1 MKNVVRLFTMVA
13 IVLVSVVATEVNAQG
28 KQKAVRQYDYQM
40 MTTKSIAKQRVEL
53 LSSKVG
59 LSEDQKSKVLELEI
73 KLADRQMF
81 LKEKYKGS
89 KDREEVKQAHL
100 EAQAAH
106 EQALKEILTEEQF
119 AKLHTSDVV
128 GQINTANE

>member
-1 MKNVVRLFTMVA
+1 MKNVVRLFTILT
-13 IVLVSVVATEVNAQG
+13 IVLVGTVATEANAQG

-40 MTTKSIAKQRVEL
+40 MTTKAIAEQRVEL
-53 LSSKVG
+53 LSSKVA
-59 LSEDQKSKVLELEI
+59 LSEAQKAKVLELEI

-89 KDREEVKQAHL
+89 KDREEVKLAHQ
-100 EAQAAH
+100 EAQIAH

-119 AKLHTSDVV
+119 AKLHTPDVV
-128 GQINTANE
+128 GHVNTTNE